1 MGVEIIQFSPSAGSG
16 VKETLVELVKMA
28 REKDC
33 LVVLSFNGV
42 KILID
47 KRDEVENLSNFYY
60 RALRAN
66 DLYRQLD

>member
-1 MGVEIIQFSPSAGSG
+1 MGVEIIQFSPSPGSG
-16 VKETLVELVKMA
+16 IKETLVELMKMA

-33 LVVLSFNGV
+33 LAVTRFNGV
-42 KILID
+42 NIVVD